1 MTLVPMVVKR
11 TNDGERSMD
20 IYSRLLDDRIIMV
33 NEPVDDAMA
42 GIITAQ
48 LLYLASEDTNK
59 DITMY
64 INSPGGSVTAMW
76 SIIDTMNLVKP
87 DVSTVCIGLAASAA
101 SVILS
106 AGTKGKRY
114 ILPHAEVM
122 IHQPLGGAKGQAS
135 DMEIAVKQI
144 LKTKESLLKYLADR
158 TGQPIKQLESD
169 QASTNLQ
176 IQKLQTSQSYTES
189 NVENLNEQVEQL
201 QTSGLKV
208 ESVTALPTSPD
219 ANTIYLIQ
227 GTAG

>member
-48 LLYLASEDTNK
+48 LLYLASEDANK

-76 SIIDTMNLVKP
+76 SIIDTMNLVKS

-122 IHQPLGGAKGQAS
+122 IHQPLGGTKGQAS

-144 LKTKESLLKYLADR
+144 LKTKEDLLKYLAAR
-158 TGQPIKQLESD
+158 TGQPNKQLEKDMDRDKFMNAEESLKYGIVD
-169 QASTNLQ
+169 KIIEST
-176 IQKLQTSQSYTES
+176 KE
-189 NVENLNEQVEQL
+189 
-201 QTSGLKV
+201 
-208 ESVTALPTSPD
+208 
-219 ANTIYLIQ
+219 
-227 GTAG
+227 